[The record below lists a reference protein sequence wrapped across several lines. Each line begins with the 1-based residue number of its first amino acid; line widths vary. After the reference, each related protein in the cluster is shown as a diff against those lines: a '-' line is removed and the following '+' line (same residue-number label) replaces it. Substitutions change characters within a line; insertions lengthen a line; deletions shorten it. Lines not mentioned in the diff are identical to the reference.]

1 MGDTEDLPG
10 KFLEREYITVMGK
23 FPAARPE
30 HFDIGARRGY
40 PAAMKALRLTETG
53 KPLRME
59 TRDVP
64 AIGEDDVLIRV
75 RAAGICHSDAHYRS
89 GTSPAV
95 LPVTPGH
102 EVAGVVE
109 AAGSRVTGLKAG
121 DRVGVHYMV
130 TCGLC
135 LYCIMG
141 REQFCIRG
149 RMIGKHIDGG
159 YAEYLAVP
167 ARSVVPLPDEV
178 GFEQGAIMMCSS
190 ITSLHAL
197 RKSRLQAGERIAIFG
212 IGGLGVSAVQ
222 LARAFGALEVYAVD
236 IRPSKLE
243 LASRLGAVP
252 IDASASDPVEEIRQ
266 RTGGRGVDVAVELI
280 GLPGV
285 SRQAVQSVAI
295 FGRVVLVGLSDR
307 LLEIDPYREVLGKEV
322 EIIGASDHLMSEFPL
337 LMEYAR
343 RGSLDL
349 TGAVSRTVPLD
360 ADAVNAALDA
370 LDGFGEDVRTVIVP

>member
-1 MGDTEDLPG
+1 MT
-10 KFLEREYITVMGK
+10 
-23 FPAARPE
+23 
-30 HFDIGARRGY
+30 
-40 PAAMKALRLTETG
+40 MKALRLTETG

-59 TRDVP
+59 MRDVP
-64 AIGEDDVLIRV
+64 AVEDDDVLIRV
-75 RAAGICHSDAHYRS
+75 RAAGICHSDAHYRA

-102 EVAGVVE
+102 EVAGLVE
-109 AAGSRVTGLKAG
+109 IVGSRVSGVRAG
-121 DRVGVHYMV
+121 DRVGVHYLV

-135 LYCIMG
+135 RYCVMG
-141 REQFCIRG
+141 REQFCVRG

-167 ARSVVPLPDEV
+167 ARSIVPLPDV
-178 GFEQGAIMMCSS
+178 IGFEQGAIMMCSS

-197 RKSRLQAGERIAIFG
+197 RKSRLRAGERVAIFG

-222 LARAFGALEVYAVD
+222 LARAFGALEVFAVD
-236 IRPSKLE
+236 IRPSKLA
-243 LASRLGAVP
+243 LAAKLGAVP
-252 IDASASDPVEEIRQ
+252 IDAAASDPVAEIRQ

-280 GLPGV
+280 GLPEV
-285 SRQAVQSVAI
+285 SRQAVQSAAV

-349 TGAVSRTVPLD
+349 AGAVSRTVPLD
-360 ADAVNAALDA
+360 AEAVNAALDG